1 MSALEILDDCE
12 VKKKKLSY
20 QALYKGLK
28 MSGIYPA
35 QILKENVVRW
45 IKTPPLDAKDTA
57 PPKVINDASRI
68 PKRQK
73 QW

>member
-1 MSALEILDDCE
+1 
-12 VKKKKLSY
+12 
-20 QALYKGLK
+20 

-57 PPKVINDASRI
+57 SPKVVNDASRI
-68 PKRQK
+68 LKRQK
-73 QW
+73 QWWND